1 VRLAGKTAVVT
12 GGASGIGRAV
22 VEAFLREGARVGIAD
37 RDAQAAG
44 RTAAEL
50 AGAGGLAFTVTGDV
64 GEQATWDEV
73 GSRIA
78 EHWDGRLDVLVNNA
92 GYGIRASVPDTSWE
106 QWQDIVSANVSSV
119 FLGCR
124 TAIPLMRAAG
134 GGSVVNM
141 ASVAGRIGMSERAA
155 YCATK
160 AAVVG
165 LSKAMAVDHAR
176 EGVRVNCVAPGTTD
190 TPYFGKIS
198 RHLPDEAA
206 YRADLAA
213 RQPLGRVGRPEEI
226 AAAALFLACDESSF
240 ATGSVLTVDGGMS
253 VW

>member
-1 VRLAGKTAVVT
+1 MRLTGKTAVVT

-22 VEAFLREGARVGIAD
+22 VDAFLREGARVGVVDLDERAALAD
-37 RDAQAAG
+37 GPEFTVVGD
-44 RTAAEL
+44 
-50 AGAGGLAFTVTGDV
+50 AGAPR
-64 GEQATWDEV
+64 TWQRVHDQVVE
-73 GSRIA
+73 R
-78 EHWDGRLDVLVNNA
+78 WGRLDVLVNNA
-92 GYGIRASVPDTSWE
+92 GYGIRASVTDTSWAD
-106 QWQDIVSANVSSV
+106 WQAIVTANVSSV

-124 TAIPLMRAAG
+124 TAIPLMREAG

-141 ASVAGRIGMSERAA
+141 ASVAGHIGMSERAA

-165 LSKAMAVDHAR
+165 LSKAMAVDHAG
-176 EGVRVNCVAPGTTD
+176 ENIRVNCVAPGTTD
-190 TPYFGKIS
+190 TPYFAKIS
-198 RHLPDEAA
+198 AHLPDPDA

-213 RQPLGRVGRPEEI
+213 RQPLGRLGRPEEI
-226 AAAALFLACDESSF
+226 AAATLFLACEESSF